1 VTTVERTSDA
11 TLAAT
16 ALAGPPALG
25 ARAKLAVLWATGFQ
39 FFRDIVQFGL
49 TLALVRLLPADAY
62 GQFGLLTTLLSFFTY
77 YSFREFLGHTL
88 QARDGEDVPYQDH
101 FTAGAV
107 IQGGI
112 VVAVNLVALAF
123 RWLPDYAPVSL
134 VLHVMSLLFVI
145 DLPAEFRTRMLERE
159 LDWRRLRLLQGIGFA
174 AGGAVS
180 LGMAL
185 AGLGVWA
192 LIIPTLFVPLPFV
205 YDLFV
210 RARWRPTWEFHWD
223 RYRAAWRFGLTRML
237 TLTFFATAALT
248 ESLTLTSALGY
259 AVLGVFGRA
268 LGLAQ
273 LLCGRLSSLLA
284 LAIYPVLTRVPRASD
299 AFRRAGALYLRG
311 VAWAVIPAAAI
322 ATLLADPIVRL
333 IYGEQ
338 WLAAIPFVPWAMAG
352 AALAAIAQTAY
363 TVLLANG
370 QQRECVVAD
379 AWRMVGVIGALVIA
393 LPAGPSRYLVALCF
407 VHLVSLAIVTVFLG
421 RAGVLSRPAWL
432 EAVAPALVSGG
443 VALAAAFSVQAALT
457 ETASPGA
464 WSVAVTAPV
473 FALVYLATLRMLFR
487 APLAEFVTQLPQSRA
502 LARALRLR

>member
-1 VTTVERTSDA
+1 MTTVERTSDA
-11 TLAAT
+11 TLAAP

-88 QARDGEDVPYQDH
+88 QARDGERVPYQDH

-107 IQGGI
+107 IQGVI
-112 VVAVNLVALAF
+112 VVAVNGVALAF
-123 RWLPDYAPVSL
+123 RLLPVYAPVSL
-134 VLHVMSLLFVI
+134 VLHVMSLLFVL
-145 DLPAEFRTRMLERE
+145 DLPAEFRTRMLERD
-159 LDWRRLRLLQGIGFA
+159 LDWRRLRMLQAIGFVV
-174 AGGAVS
+174 GGALS

-210 RARWRPTWEFHWD
+210 RARWRPTWEFQWD

-237 TLTFFATAALT
+237 TLTFFATATLT
-248 ESLTLTSALGY
+248 ESLTLTSALGF

-273 LLCGRLSSLLA
+273 LLSGRLSSLLA

-311 VAWAVIPAAAI
+311 VAWSVIPAAAI
-322 ATLLADPIVRL
+322 ATLLADPIVRI

-370 QQRECVVAD
+370 QQRECVAAD
-379 AWRMVGVIGALVIA
+379 AWRMVGVIGALVVA
-393 LPAGPSRYLVALCF
+393 LPAGPDRYLAALCV
-407 VHLVSLAIVTVFLG
+407 VHLISLLIVTVSLW
-421 RAGVLSRPAWL
+421 RAGALSQPAWL
-432 EAVAPALVSGG
+432 EALTPAVVAGA
-443 VALAAAFSVQAALT
+443 VAFVAAFGLQMAIARGSW
-457 ETASPGA
+457 PYP

-473 FALVYLATLRMLFR
+473 FAVVYLATLRVLFR
-487 APLAEFVTQLPQSRA
+487 APLAEFVNQLPQSRA
-502 LARALRLR
+502 VARALRLG